1 VTLNIALSHN
11 ISDLSRARRRATTD
25 GLLDALTAWGP
36 RERIQML
43 TSWHRGSLSVIH
55 LILLTVLEAE
65 GPLSMSH
72 LAEALDVSVASATG
86 IVDRM
91 ARRGLVGRRH
101 ASDDRRIILVHLTK
115 RGRTVFGHLEAARR
129 ERLRRAL
136 DRLSDEE
143 LDGFLRGLLAMRA
156 AAAQARAA
164 EDEPSQEPDALAGS
178 SAKTGPP
185 TTDEPLR

>member
-1 VTLNIALSHN
+1 MN
-11 ISDLSRARRRATTD
+11 ISLPRTIGRGSADRAARQETLD
-25 GLLDALTAWGP
+25 GLLAVLTDWGP

-65 GPLSMSH
+65 GPLSMSR

-91 ARRGLVGRRH
+91 ARRGLVVRRH
-101 ASDDRRIILVHLTK
+101 ASDDRRIIMVHLTK
-115 RGRTVFGHLEAARR
+115 RGRTVFGHLEAIRR

-136 DRLSDEE
+136 DRLSDDE
-143 LDGFLRGLLAMRA
+143 LDGFLRGIIAMRA
-156 AAAQARAA
+156 AAAQLRADA
-164 EDEPSQEPDALAGS
+164 AASGSEDPSAA
-178 SAKTGPP
+178 PP
-185 TTDEPLR
+185 APTIHETAS

>member
-1 VTLNIALSHN
+1 MTLNITLPRN

-25 GLLDALTAWGP
+25 DLLDALTAWGP

-43 TSWHRGSLSVIH
+43 TSWHRGSLSVVH
-55 LILLTVLEAE
+55 LILLNVLEAQ
-65 GPLSMSH
+65 GPLSMSR

-129 ERLRRAL
+129 ARLRRAL
-136 DRLSDEE
+136 EQLSDEE

-164 EDEPSQEPDALAGS
+164 EEAPPEEPGPSAGS
-178 SAKTGPP
+178 STS
-185 TTDEPLR
+185 TTAGESLR

>member
-1 VTLNIALSHN
+1 MTLNISLPRTITRGGTH
-11 ISDLSRARRRATTD
+11 RAARQETVD
-25 GLLDALTAWGP
+25 GLLSVLTDWGP

-65 GPLSMSH
+65 GPLSMSR

-101 ASDDRRIILVHLTK
+101 ASDDRRIIMVHLTK
-115 RGRTVFGHLEAARR
+115 RGRTVFGHLETIRR

-143 LDGFLRGLLAMRA
+143 LDGFLRGIVAMRA
-156 AAAQARAA
+156 AAAQLRAA
-164 EDEPSQEPDALAGS
+164 DAAASGSEDHSAAEPA
-178 SAKTGPP
+178 P
-185 TTDEPLR
+185 TIHETAS

>member
-1 VTLNIALSHN
+1 VTLNISLPRTIGRGSA
-11 ISDLSRARRRATTD
+11 DRAARQETLD
-25 GLLDALTAWGP
+25 GLLAVLTDWGP

-65 GPLSMSH
+65 GPLSMSR

-91 ARRGLVGRRH
+91 ARRGLVVRRH
-101 ASDDRRIILVHLTK
+101 ASDDRRIIMVHLTK
-115 RGRTVFGHLEAARR
+115 RGRTVFGHLEAIRR

-136 DRLSDEE
+136 DRLSDDE
-143 LDGFLRGLLAMRA
+143 LDGFLRGIIAMRA
-156 AAAQARAA
+156 AAAQLRADA
-164 EDEPSQEPDALAGS
+164 AASGSEDPSAA
-178 SAKTGPP
+178 PP
-185 TTDEPLR
+185 APTIHETAS